1 MLNLFSFHSRRY
13 WRRRLYPLLSVLL
26 ALGLVVGTPQ
36 VTQARSWF
44 DLILQGVQIFQ
55 LSNVSD
61 RQEVQLGKQI
71 NQQLVG
77 QEIQLYR
84 DREINRYINEIG
96 QRLAKNSSRP
106 DIPYTFQVVDGKNIN
121 AFATVG
127 GFVYVYTGLIAAAD
141 NEAQLASVM
150 AHETAHIAAR
160 HALGQMRQMAIARGV
175 ASAAGLDRNTA
186 VGLGVELA
194 LRRPNSRQDEREAD
208 QLGIETLQK
217 AGYAPM
223 AAVEFMKKLM
233 KTGGALPAFLS
244 THPATPERIE
254 ALEQAIPQDRAYAG
268 DGLNN
273 QAYRNKIRA
282 VL

>member
-1 MLNLFSFHSRRY
+1 MLNLFSFPSRRY
-13 WRRRLYPLLSVLL
+13 WRRRLYPLLSILL

-61 RQEVQLGKQI
+61 RQEVQLGQQI

-77 QEIQLYR
+77 REIQLYR
-84 DREINRYINEIG
+84 NSQINRYINEIG

-106 DIPYTFQVVDGKNIN
+106 DIPYTFQVVNDKNIN
-121 AFATVG
+121 AFATMG
-127 GFVYVYTGLIAAAD
+127 GFVYVNTGLIAAAE

-150 AHETAHIAAR
+150 AHEVAHVAAR
-160 HALGQMRQMAIARGV
+160 HSLSQMRQMAIARGV
-175 ASAAGLDRNTA
+175 ASAAGLDRNAA

-194 LRRPNSRQDEREAD
+194 LRRPNSREDEREAD

-217 AGYAPM
+217 AGYAPI

-233 KTGGALPAFLS
+233 KGGGSLPTFLS
-244 THPATPERIE
+244 THPATPERIQ
-254 ALEQAIPQDRAYAG
+254 ALEQQIATTQAYAG
-268 DGLNN
+268 EGLNN
-273 QAYRNKIRA
+273 QAYRNRISA
-282 VL
+282 LL